1 MVAEQTSAP
10 PALRV
15 AIPCAHPG
23 CRHLAAYVTFRAGQI
38 VVEVV
43 SSHHGEKHRTSVTV
57 DHAGRLV
64 TEEGAQPT

>member
-1 MVAEQTSAP
+1 VAEQTSTP

-23 CRHLAAYVTFRAGQI
+23 CRHLAAIVTFCDAQI

-43 SSHHGEKHRTSVTV
+43 SSHHGEKHRTRVTV

-64 TEEGAQPT
+64 TEEGAHDT